1 MMKFIKKAL
10 ILCVAD
16 WIEAVGGKRK
26 HEKRIVASLNV
37 LAVLW
42 RLFTFWKKKRKE
54 ADENEED

>member
-1 MMKFIKKAL
+1 MGKEEFA
-10 ILCVAD
+10 AD
-16 WIEAVGGKRK
+16 LIEAVGGKRK

-54 ADENEED
+54 ADADEAD